1 MSKPIADRLT
11 RREVQL
17 IADGREMEALAAL
30 IERGGRPDVSR
41 KRVARQLLEMME
53 KQARKETIQ

>member
-1 MSKPIADRLT
+1 MTDRLT
-11 RREVQL
+11 RHEVQL
-17 IADGREMEALAAL
+17 IADGREMDALADL

-53 KQARKETIQ
+53 KQARKETLR